1 MRLFNKKT
9 KCPNCGNELEKKP
22 TRKKKFPHCSKN
34 IFVRQGE
41 LITEEQ
47 AEIMD
52 QVRYLEQYGASQKMF
67 EEARKEL
74 SEHFGFQASV
84 RDTLWQ
90 MMNSLISQQE
100 RAIEKELL
108 YVHMGYFIEEEGKD
122 PAPLIE
128 QAMKLMEERVRKE
141 ARGMAKFSVQTN
153 NDDLVCDSCKN
164 ASENSI
170 SKEEFLELMPIA
182 TGCLS
187 QYGCRCR
194 IALELDWY
202 LVAGQARKVV
212 AR

>member
-1 MRLFNKKT
+1 MRFFEKKSR
-9 KCPNCGNELEKKP
+9 CPYCEFELEKKP
-22 TRKKKFPHCSKN
+22 TRKKKCPNCSEY
-34 IFVRQGE
+34 IYVRKGV
-41 LITEEQ
+41 LYTEEQ

-52 QVRYLEQYGASQKMF
+52 QVGILEQYGASRKMF

-84 RDTLWQ
+84 RDTLWK
-90 MMNSLISQQE
+90 MMNSLLSQQE
-100 RAIEKELL
+100 RSIYKEHI
-108 YVHMGYFIEEEGKD
+108 YVRMGYFIEEEGKD

-141 ARGMAKFSVQTN
+141 ARGMAKFSVQTD

-164 ASENSI
+164 ASESSI
-170 SKEEFLELMPIA
+170 SKEEFLEKMPIA

-194 IALELDWY
+194 IALELDW
-202 LVAGQARKVV
+202 
-212 AR
+212 